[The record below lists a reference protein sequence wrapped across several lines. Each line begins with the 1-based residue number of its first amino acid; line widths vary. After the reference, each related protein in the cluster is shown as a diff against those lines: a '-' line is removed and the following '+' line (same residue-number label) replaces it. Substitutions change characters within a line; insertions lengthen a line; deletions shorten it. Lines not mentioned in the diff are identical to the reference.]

1 MQKGQKPETEARSLK
16 NSLCFVLIV
25 LLIFLYGWIGA
36 PFVEKYKGLSLKHMW
51 LSGDQIW
58 KVQGLFLMAVVI
70 GVLIALCSCG
80 LRKPKRSVWKY
91 LELAVS
97 LLIVELPY
105 ISVGIADLLYP
116 TEFRGGLHPIYNHL
130 PEAVMLRIGFGDFM
144 VSTLAA
150 IWGGI
155 LVVNLLRKRE
165 G

>member
-1 MQKGQKPETEARSLK
+1 MGKITHRQAASCGVYWMVKVAVTTPWRRRGEPSK
-16 NSLCFVLIV
+16 V
-25 LLIFLYGWIGA
+25 LYGWIGA
-36 PFVEKYKGLSLKHMW
+36 PFVEKCKGLGLKHMW

-80 LRKPKRSVWKY
+80 QWKPKRSVWKY

-116 TEFRGGLHPIYNHL
+116 IEFRGGLHLIYNHL
-130 PEAVMLRIGFGDFM
+130 PEAVMLRIGFARPMF
-144 VSTLAA
+144 
-150 IWGGI
+150 
-155 LVVNLLRKRE
+155 
-165 G
+165 